1 MKIQQTAIFSR
12 SVKKLHKNEKSGLDR
27 AVRKLIKEPECGQ
40 LKKGDL
46 TGVRVYKY
54 KVKTQQYLLAYT
66 VDSKQLEMT
75 LIALGTHENF
85 YRDIK
90 R

>member
-1 MKIQQTAIFSR
+1 MRVLQSAIFGR
-12 SVKKLHKNEKSGLDR
+12 TTKKLYKNEKIGLDR
-27 AVRKLIKEPECGQ
+27 AVRKLIKVPESGQ

-46 TGVRVYKY
+46 GGIRVYKF
-54 KVKTQQYLLAYT
+54 KVKAQQYLLAYMF
-66 VDSKQLEMT
+66 DAQKSEIT
-75 LIALGTHENF
+75 LLALGTHENF

>member
-1 MKIQQTAIFSR
+1 MKVLQSAIFGR
-12 SVKKLHKNEKSGLDR
+12 TLKKLHKNQKSSLDR
-27 AVRKLIKEPECGQ
+27 AIRKLIKNPGAGQ

-46 TGVRVYKY
+46 AGVRVYKF
-54 KVKTQQYLLAYT
+54 KLKTQQYLLAYILDT
-66 VDSKQLEMT
+66 RKSTMT
-75 LIALGTHENF
+75 LLALGTHENF